1 MENKE
6 YLIKKNERGITLL
19 VLAITIVVLLIIAS
33 ITVYEGS
40 NVLKE
45 SVLQKNIANMLSI
58 KSKIKGYSE
67 EIDSKT
73 WNEDDENKEEAKS
86 QLFGDYNL
94 SIIPDISDM
103 AGYNI
108 FYDTDY
114 NNESEI
120 PYTYVYYYIENQA
133 LDNMKLSN
141 LKENDENRYIA
152 VFAKETDGTGDY
164 VASDI
169 IYIGNII
176 YDGQVYH
183 TLSELQSLLP
193 D

>member
-1 MENKE
+1 MDNKE
-6 YLIKKNERGITLL
+6 CLIKKNERGITLL
-19 VLAITIVVLLIIAS
+19 VLAITIIVLLIIAS

-45 SVLQKNIANMLSI
+45 SALQENIANMLSI

-73 WNEDDENKEEAKS
+73 WNEETENKVSKKS
-86 QLFGDYNL
+86 ELFANYNL
-94 SIIPDISDM
+94 TKITDTSGM
-103 AGYNI
+103 EEYNI
-108 FYDTDY
+108 FYNTDY
-114 NNESEI
+114 NSESEI
-120 PYTYVYYYIENQA
+120 PYIYDYYFIENKA
-133 LDNMKLSN
+133 LENMKLSSI
-141 LKENDENRYIA
+141 KGDEDNIYIA
-152 VFAKETDGTGDY
+152 VFAVDDMKDY
-164 VASDI
+164 VAIDV
-169 IYIGNII
+169 IYVENIM